1 MSQIRGANVL
11 VTGGANGIG
20 KLMGLKCLQEGAANL
35 VIWDINEESLNKTQ
49 KEFSSKGYKNVS
61 TFIVDVS
68 SVDDIEKSATEVL
81 LEIGNIDILF
91 NNAGTVAG
99 KKFFW
104 EHTAKDIA
112 KTIDINVCGVM
123 NVTRVFINEMIKQGN
138 GHIVN
143 IASASSFIPLPK
155 GTVYASSKWA
165 VLGWSESLRKE
176 IELAQ
181 NGLHVSTICPSYI
194 DSELF
199 KGVKAPL
206 LFPLLQEEEVANRTI
221 KAIKDNETMLLM
233 PDSLNLVPVLK
244 GIFPTKIFDVV
255 AGWLGVFSSMDSFEG
270 RPKKENV
277 SAEKSKVK

>member
-1 MSQIRGANVL
+1 MSTIKNTTVL

-35 VIWDINEESLNKTQ
+35 IIWDINEESLLKTQ
-49 KEFSSKGYKNVS
+49 KEFATKGYKNVF
-61 TFIVDVS
+61 TFVVDVS
-68 SVDDIEKSATEVL
+68 NVDSIEKSATEVL
-81 LEIGNIDILF
+81 LEIGNVDILF

-99 KKFFW
+99 KKYFW

-123 NVTRVFINEMIKQGN
+123 NVTRVFINEMIKQGS

-181 NGLHVSTICPSYI
+181 NGLHVTTICPSYI

-221 KAIKDNETMLLM
+221 KAIKDNENMLLM
-233 PDSLNLVPVLK
+233 PDSLNLVPILK

-255 AGWLGVFSSMDSFEG
+255 AGWLGVFSSMDSFKG
-270 RPKKENV
+270 RPENESVPEKKT
-277 SAEKSKVK
+277 KVK